1 MARITTCDQRTVPC
15 HPCKD
20 IENIIAHKILGDN
33 FGNVFSFC

>member
-1 MARITTCDQRTVPC
+1 MSHYETQ
-15 HPCKD
+15 CKD